1 MAGSVGFRGVCV
13 FLLVGLFV
21 GFLSIEVGVVV
32 RSVTVGA
39 DTVEVVRFG
48 RRRC

>member
-13 FLLVGLFV
+13 FLLVELFV
-21 GFLSIEVGVVV
+21 GDLSSEVGVVV
-32 RSVTVGA
+32 RSITFG
-39 DTVEVVRFG
+39 VEVVRSG